1 MPEEQQHDRNFD
13 DLSFREMVIDLLGL
27 SKTIL
32 TSAQKNQEAMENM
45 RVTIAVVDT
54 RLKSLE
60 KIIWPLVIACL
71 SGLIAAV
78 IALIQKI

>member
-1 MPEEQQHDRNFD
+1 MPENKVQVRAVG
-13 DLSFREMVIDLLGL
+13 DLSFREMVVDLLGL

-32 TSAQKNQEAMENM
+32 TSSQKNQEAKENM

-71 SGLIAAV
+71 SGLVAAV
-78 IALIQKI
+78 IALIQK